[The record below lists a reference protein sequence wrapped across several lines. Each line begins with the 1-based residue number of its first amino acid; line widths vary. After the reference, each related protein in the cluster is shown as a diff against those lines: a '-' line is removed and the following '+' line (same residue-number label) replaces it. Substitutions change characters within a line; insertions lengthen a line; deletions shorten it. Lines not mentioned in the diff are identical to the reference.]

1 MAPDAGRLRWHCR
14 RGMRELD
21 ILLTRYLDER
31 YGAAPAEEQEA
42 FRHLL
47 ESHDPLIFAY
57 CVGSER
63 PPEHLVDLIERIT
76 ADPPVER

>member
-1 MAPDAGRLRWHCR
+1 MSADAGRLRWLCR

-31 YGAAPAEEQEA
+31 YARAPPEEQQA

-47 ESHDPLIFAY
+47 ESPDPVIFAY
-57 CVGSER
+57 CVRAER
-63 PPEHLVDLIERIT
+63 PPERFADLIERIT
-76 ADPPVER
+76 ADPHP